1 MNSVV
6 AAYKQGSDVSKLSQD
21 QLVHE
26 HASLVKRIAYH
37 LISRLPACVQVEDLI
52 QSGMIGLLEAAK
64 NYDASQGAS
73 FETYAGI
80 RIRGSMLDEIR
91 KGDWTPRSLHRKV
104 REITAAMREIEAEQG
119 RDARDTEVAER
130 LGMEL
135 DEYHQVLQD
144 ASSHQIVSFENILS
158 KDAEIAEGSG
168 SAIAGPYESLEAQ
181 NLKEV
186 LARVISGLPERERL
200 VMSLYYDEELNLR
213 ETGEV
218 LGVSE
223 SRVCQIH
230 SQAMIRI
237 KAEIQRLMDIE
248 DDDI

>member
-6 AAYKQGSDVSKLSQD
+6 AAYKQTSDISKLSQD
-21 QLVHE
+21 QLVEE

-52 QSGMIGLLEAAK
+52 QSGMIGLLEAAR

-104 REITAAMREIEAEQG
+104 REITAAMREIEGEQG

-130 LGMEL
+130 LQMSLE
-135 DEYHQVLQD
+135 EYHQVLQD

-168 SAIAGPYESLEAQ
+168 SAITGPYESLEAE

-186 LARVISGLPERERL
+186 MAKVIAGLPERERL

-237 KAEIQRLMDIE
+237 KAEVQRLMDIDDE
-248 DDDI
+248 DF